1 MHSKDLISIVEDDD
15 SVRLA
20 LEGFV
25 RSLGYGVRGYASAE
39 DYLAV
44 RDGRCA
50 CVITDVQL
58 PGIDGLE
65 MIARL
70 RALRYEIPVI
80 VVTARG
86 TPAVE
91 AKAYA
96 SGAFCFLAK
105 PFDMPVLTNCLERA
119 LAA

>member
-1 MHSKDLISIVEDDD
+1 VQSKDLISIVEDDA
-15 SVRLA
+15 SVRQA

-25 RSLGYGVRGYASAE
+25 RSLDYGVRGFASAE

-50 CVITDVQL
+50 CVITDIQL

-65 MIARL
+65 LISQL
-70 RALRYEIPVI
+70 RTLGYRVPVI
-80 VVTARG
+80 VITARA
-86 TPAVE
+86 TPAIE
-91 AKAYA
+91 SAAYA
-96 SGAFCFLAK
+96 GGAFCFLAK
-105 PFDMPVLTNCLERA
+105 PFDMPVLIDCLERA